1 MTASEYL
8 PSSKENGNGN
18 GHANGS
24 DKKFGIVP
32 MQDENLASIA
42 PRLRYQVQTDAGVPD
57 GAKVLYCFLSD
68 QSFLNSVSPSRGVV
82 TMSKLKLAEHLKVS
96 SRTIARNGR
105 ALESK
110 RFVWTR
116 IFWRGGFELTNWY
129 LRGLADSQTEMFDNA
144 DPSWGRTRI
153 HGLRSRQTARG
164 SNGQFCPH
172 GGPQPETA
180 DLLEK
185 SRVNGQQRPR
195 ATVKIDRCQRTV
207 ASVVNGQQRPLS
219 TDTSVR
225 GHGTVASVDNGHL
238 RPLTTDN
245 PDRGQRTAV
254 SELEDSPVVKEHGES
269 PLNVQRAERLSR
281 KTGENEFLAE
291 VKETMAMH
299 DRNWAVAEMAGSG
312 GCYRKYFRENP
323 TKARTVL
330 ADTRC
335 AIKEHRIKKNPGAH
349 FMDLWGRLP

>member
-1 MTASEYL
+1 MSASEYL
-8 PSSKENGNGN
+8 PGDKGNGNGNGN

-32 MQDENLASIA
+32 MQDENLSSIA

-172 GGPQPETA
+172 GGPRPETA

-185 SRVNGQQRPR
+185 SHVNGQQRPR

-219 TDTSVR
+219 TDSSVR
-225 GHGTVASVDNGHL
+225 GHGTVASVDNGHF

-254 SELEDSPVVKEHGES
+254 SELEESPVVKEHGES
-269 PLNVQRAERLSR
+269 SLNSSAGLPARKSRLGEREWLQDLGYIVGP
-281 KTGENEFLAE
+281 KELANWGGRW
-291 VKETMAMH
+291 
-299 DRNWAVAEMAGSG
+299 RNR
-312 GCYRKYFRENP
+312 YRENP
-323 TKARTVL
+323 DKARRVL
-330 ADTRC
+330 AELRSMAREKRITRNAGAC
-335 AIKEHRIKKNPGAH
+335 AD
-349 FMDLWGRLP
+349 DLWKRFAS